1 MGSGG
6 LPGDIGWARWAHVT
20 VLGLT
25 LQSRSAVNLRRKG
38 RTALLTRFHEEQETA
53 LDTEPRHGAAHA
65 GAPVQPSGVFT
76 EILLR
81 SLEERLSDKELEELL
96 RRAGETRSLAE
107 FKETAAST
115 SIEQFTRLRRE
126 ADLVLRLGSNRRR

>member
-1 MGSGG
+1 M
-6 LPGDIGWARWAHVT
+6 
-20 VLGLT
+20 LGPPSLW
-25 LQSRSAVNLRRKG
+25 QCAVNLRRKG
-38 RTALLTRFHEEQETA
+38 RTTLLNRVELTQETDSDPVP
-53 LDTEPRHGAAHA
+53 DTAPRQTAPQVGV
-65 GAPVQPSGVFT
+65 PVQPSGVFT
-76 EILLR
+76 MILLR
-81 SLEERLSDKELEELL
+81 SLEERLAVDQLEELL